1 MRRSFKFRLR
11 PTAKQEVALAA
22 MLGAHCDLY
31 NAALQER
38 RDAYRHGSRTS
49 IRYGDQ
55 SGQLKEI
62 RAFDLDGQGVWGF
75 SSQQATLRRLNK
87 AFDGFFRRVKAGQTP
102 GFPRFKGRGHFDS
115 VEFPKDGDG
124 IRYDSLPNSGQVRV
138 RIQGVGHLRVHAHRD
153 VTGTIKTLTIK
164 REGSG
169 RRTHWYLVLSCDSVP
184 AKPLPATGA
193 VVGLDMATGANGL
206 AYTSDGDRLDNPR
219 HFHHAAE
226 KLAVAHRN
234 LSRKKRG
241 SANRKKA
248 AAQVAALHRRVR
260 NARLD
265 HLHKTANTVIA
276 EHDLVAVET
285 LNTAGMTRR
294 ARPKPAPDTPG
305 TWLPNGQTAKSGLNK
320 SILDAGWGLFLNL
333 LHAKAE
339 SAGRVVVE
347 VPAAYTS
354 QTCAE
359 CHHVDAASRTGKHF
373 ACTACG
379 HGDDADINAARNIL
393 RAGLALYQPAS
404 AA

>member
-11 PTAKQEVALAA
+11 PTAKQEVALVA

-38 RDAYRHGSRTS
+38 RDAYRHVSKTS

-55 SGQLKEI
+55 SAQMKDI
-62 RAFDLDGQGVWGF
+62 RREDPDGRGVWGF

-124 IRYDSLPNSGQVRV
+124 IRYDSLPSSGQTRV
-138 RIQGVGHLRVHAHRD
+138 RIQGVGHVRVHTHRN
-153 VTGTIKTLTIK
+153 VVGTIKTLMVK
-164 REGSG
+164 REGA
-169 RRTHWYLVLSCDSVP
+169 HWYLVLSCDDVP
-184 AKPLPATGA
+184 AKPMPATGA

-206 AYTSDGDRLDNPR
+206 AYTSDGARFDNPR
-219 HFHHAAE
+219 HLHKASA
-226 KLAVAHRN
+226 KLATAQQA
-234 LSRKKRG
+234 LYRKKRG
-241 SANRKKA
+241 GANRKR
-248 AAQVAALHRRVR
+248 AAQRVAVLHRRVR

-265 HLHKTANTVIA
+265 HLHKTANAIIA
-276 EHDLVAVET
+276 AHDLIAVEA
-285 LNTAGMTRR
+285 LAVANMTRR
-294 ARPKPAPDTPG
+294 AKPQPDPETPG
-305 TWLPNGQTAKSGLNK
+305 TWLPNGQAAKTGLNK
-320 SILDAGWGLFLNL
+320 SITDAGWGIFLNL

-354 QTCAE
+354 RTCGE
-359 CHHVDAASRTGKHF
+359 CLHVDAASRNGKHF
-373 ACTACG
+373 VCTACG

-393 RAGLALYQPAS
+393 RAGLALYQDAS